1 MQFVYCLFIFI
12 EAPDVNAS
20 RIATPMVVLN
30 VDKIRIG
37 QSTCI
42 SGAPGA
48 RPVTIDCNVT
58 NNVQVDRYVWQ
69 RNGMT
74 LNYPTTQ
81 MSIPA
86 SQTGSY
92 KCTASNVCG
101 SSFDI
106 SQILC
111 K

>member
-1 MQFVYCLFIFI
+1 MNSTRL
-12 EAPDVNAS
+12 
-20 RIATPMVVLN
+20 ATPMIVLN
-30 VDKIRIG
+30 VNNIRIG

-48 RPVTIDCNVT
+48 QPVTIDCNVI
-58 NNVQVDRYVWQ
+58 NNVTVDKYVWQ
-69 RNGMT
+69 KNGVD
-74 LNYPTTQ
+74 LNYPSNQ
-81 MSIPA
+81 MSI
-86 SQTGSY
+86 SVNRIGSY

-101 SSFDI
+101 STFDI